1 LKKNKTIDCLGMGI
15 VPFDLL
21 FSVNKYPKAEMKI
34 DAADFKMQG
43 GGPIPNVT
51 VGLSRL
57 DYSTALIAVVGND
70 VIGDLGISELESE
83 KVICDFV
90 IKKKQS
96 SAVASGWIEKDSGRR
111 TMVLS
116 RKIFIRPDDLML
128 SDYPIPKII
137 HLDGRDMPATLK
149 LARWAKKSGAVVSF
163 DIGSIRNDVSSVFP
177 LVDHLV
183 VADSYALPFTKSRT
197 AKQAILKLKKICKGT
212 IIVTEGIKGS
222 LGFENEQFYH
232 QPAYK
237 VNTIDTT
244 GAGDAFHVGYL
255 YGLLKNKRLPS
266 RMKLGAVVAA
276 LKCTKPGART
286 GLPNVKQ
293 LNKFLKTDLKSYMS

>member
-1 LKKNKTIDCLGMGI
+1 MKKIKTIDCLGMGI

-34 DAADFKMQG
+34 DADDFKMQG

-57 DYSTALIAVVGND
+57 GYNTALIAVVGND
-70 VIGDLGISELESE
+70 IIGDLGISELESE
-83 KVICDFV
+83 KVICDYV

-116 RKIFIRPDDLML
+116 RKIFIRPNDLML
-128 SDYPIPKII
+128 SDYPIPKIV
-137 HLDGRDMPATLK
+137 HLDGRDMPATIK
-149 LARWAKKSGAVVSF
+149 LARWAKKAGAIVSF

-197 AKQAILKLKKICKGT
+197 AKQAILKLNKICKGT
-212 IIVTEGIKGS
+212 IIV
-222 LGFENEQFYH
+222 
-232 QPAYK
+232 
-237 VNTIDTT
+237 
-244 GAGDAFHVGYL
+244 
-255 YGLLKNKRLPS
+255 
-266 RMKLGAVVAA
+266 
-276 LKCTKPGART
+276 
-286 GLPNVKQ
+286 
-293 LNKFLKTDLKSYMS
+293 